1 MDWQSALTGIVVV
14 CCAAFALRR
23 WMGADARKWL
33 AGVARSAPGGAV
45 VAAWLMPLRAAG
57 GCGGCDGCAPTA
69 RETQSVQPLQRLQP
83 LASPALRGIPVRV
96 DAPAQA
102 ADQRPCGAAS
112 HWRASST
119 Q

>member
-1 MDWQSALTGIVVV
+1 MDWQSAFTGILVV

-23 WMGADARKWL
+23 FMGSHARTWL
-33 AGVARSAPGGAV
+33 ADSVRTAPGGAV
-45 VAAWLMPLRAAG
+45 AAVWLMPQRAAG
-57 GCGGCDGCAPTA
+57 GCGGCDGCASTA
-69 RETQSVQPLQRLQP
+69 RQTQSVQPLQLEP
-83 LASPALRGIPVRV
+83 PIASPALRGIPVRV

-102 ADQRPCGAAS
+102 AGQRACGAAS